1 MMKIRVIDSDRG
13 VHVYH
18 GDGDFHTEELT
29 NNLVIQTETQYAV
42 YAEGKWV
49 LVRKLLLRPAIGSP
63 APTATGRVRC
73 RVRGA
78 RSAVG
83 VQP

>member
-49 LVRKLLLRPAIGSP
+49 LAEKVPADG
-63 APTATGRVRC
+63 
-73 RVRGA
+73 
-78 RSAVG
+78 
-83 VQP
+83 